1 MKAELKDRALKA
13 LKPEKKPYD
22 VMDAQRAFGV
32 RVMPSGEK
40 TFILYRR
47 FPGSPS
53 PVRRSLGQYGELSLQ
68 EGRELAREWLAMI
81 KKGIDPTREAKRL
94 QQAAIEAQRIKEAST
109 FANAFEAYLKHKA
122 KLKSV

>member
-53 PVRRSLGQYGELSLQ
+53 PVRRSLGQYGELTLS
-68 EGRELAREWLAMI
+68 EAREKAYPR
-81 KKGIDPTREAKRL
+81 G
-94 QQAAIEAQRIKEAST
+94 QAAPGGRYRGGAGPVAR
-109 FANAFEAYLKHKA
+109 
-122 KLKSV
+122 